1 MKRSY
6 LKWLMSLLMIFA
18 LVVTSACGKTT
29 SKSEDGKV
37 KFRIGYQ
44 VIPNAELLAK
54 ATNMFEEKF
63 DNVEVE
69 LLQFEA
75 AVDVNTA
82 MAAGEIDV
90 GLIGSSS
97 VASGIAQGLSNQVI
111 WLHDVI
117 GENEALAVKKDSG
130 IKTLEDCVGKKI
142 AVSFG
147 STTHYSLLSALELKG
162 IDEKDITIL
171 DMKPADM
178 LAAWKQ
184 GQIDGGYVW
193 YPTLGE
199 MLDDGD
205 VILTSRELAEEGIV
219 TADVGIATKDFI
231 DKHPDVLKQY
241 IKILDEAVQLYRT
254 SKDDSA
260 EKLTTELNVSK
271 EDAQFFM
278 EQLIWLDAK
287 EQASEDYLGTEDNKG
302 AFALAL
308 KNTADFL
315 KTQNAIESVP
325 ELEAFEDAIAPQF
338 LQQD

>member
-1 MKRSY
+1 MKKKFV
-6 LKWLMSLLMIFA
+6 KWVMSITMILALFA
-18 LVVTSACGKTT
+18 LSACGNTA
-29 SKSEDGKV
+29 SNSDDGPV

-117 GENEALAVKKDSG
+117 GDNEALVVKKDSG
-130 IKTLEDCVGKKI
+130 IKSLEDAVGKKI

-147 STTHYSLLSALELKG
+147 STTHYSLLSALKLKG
-162 IDEKDITIL
+162 IDEKEITIL

-199 MLDDGD
+199 MLDDGEI
-205 VILTSRELAEEGIV
+205 ILTSRELAEDGII
-219 TADVGIATKDFI
+219 TADVGIATTDFI
-231 DKHPDVLKQY
+231 EKHPEVLKQY
-241 IKILDEAVQLYRT
+241 IKILDEAVEHYRT
-254 SKDDSA
+254 SKDEAADA
-260 EKLTTELNVSK
+260 LTGELNVSK

-278 EQLIWLDAK
+278 DQLIWLNAE
-287 EQASEDYLGTEDNKG
+287 EQASEEYLGTEDKKG
-302 AFALAL
+302 KFAEAL

-338 LQQD
+338 LELD